1 MTYAEATGLT
11 VRERAAAAGMSMR
24 EVARRSGVRHQ
35 TIALWHAGTRDAEP
49 TLPSLRLLLAV
60 AEALGENRSLFSG
73 IGGLDIACERAFN
86 GTTIVQVEREPF
98 ACARA

>member
-11 VRERAAAAGMSMR
+11 IRQRAAAAGLSMR

-35 TIALWHAGTRDAEP
+35 TIALLHAGTRDAEP

-60 AEALGENRSLFSG
+60 AKALGTTPAVL
-73 IGGLDIACERAFN
+73 LADAERMMAA
-86 GTTIVQVEREPF
+86 EASP
-98 ACARA
+98 

>member
-35 TIALWHAGTRDAEP
+35 TIALWHAGNRDIEP

-60 AEALGENRSLFSG
+60 AEALGTTPAAL
-73 IGGLDIACERAFN
+73 LADAERMMAAEV
-86 GTTIVQVEREPF
+86 TP
-98 ACARA
+98 

>member
-11 VRERAAAAGMSMR
+11 IRERAAAAGLSMR
-24 EVARRSGVRHQ
+24 EVARRSGVRRQ

-60 AEALGENRSLFSG
+60 AKALGTTPAAL
-73 IGGLDIACERAFN
+73 LADAERMMAADEV
-86 GTTIVQVEREPF
+86 TP
-98 ACARA
+98 

>member
-11 VRERAAAAGMSMR
+11 IRQRAAAAGLSMR

-35 TIALWHAGTRDAEP
+35 TIALWHAGPRDAEP

-60 AEALGENRSLFSG
+60 AKALGTTPAVL
-73 IGGLDIACERAFN
+73 LADAERMMAA
-86 GTTIVQVEREPF
+86 EASP
-98 ACARA
+98 

>member
-11 VRERAAAAGMSMR
+11 IRERAAAAGLSMR

-49 TLPSLRLLLAV
+49 TMPSLRLLLAV
-60 AEALGENRSLFSG
+60 AEVL
-73 IGGLDIACERAFN
+73 
-86 GTTIVQVEREPF
+86 GTTPAALLADAERMMAADEVTP
-98 ACARA
+98 

>member
-1 MTYAEATGLT
+1 
-11 VRERAAAAGMSMR
+11 MR

-60 AEALGENRSLFSG
+60 AEALGTTPAAL
-73 IGGLDIACERAFN
+73 LADAERMMAA
-86 GTTIVQVEREPF
+86 EASP
-98 ACARA
+98 